1 MVLPAFTSIGRVL
14 ATKTAVDTDPASN
27 AKLELTLHPFTRLL
41 LIHYTESKLT
51 KSTVYRFVPGA
62 LRVVFMAEGTRS
74 YSSALRA
81 DQALQTRKR
90 IVDAAAGLFA
100 DRGYTGTTIDA
111 VAAAAGV
118 SRKTVFDAVG
128 GKAQLMKLAYDF
140 AIVGDDKPV
149 ALIDRPEIADMVA
162 EPDPAKQLVMYAALV
177 VAIDRRISA
186 IWRAL
191 EGAAASDPEAGRL
204 YVAMVRQRR
213 QSMQEAAQLFADSG
227 ALRPDVDVGAA
238 ADLMWLYNDP
248 ALYDKLVRQRGWSV
262 ARFQAWLTEALQV
275 QLLGK
280 DPAVG

>member
-1 MVLPAFTSIGRVL
+1 
-14 ATKTAVDTDPASN
+14 
-27 AKLELTLHPFTRLL
+27 
-41 LIHYTESKLT
+41 
-51 KSTVYRFVPGA
+51 
-62 LRVVFMAEGTRS
+62 
-74 YSSALRA
+74 
-81 DQALQTRKR
+81 
-90 IVDAAAGLFA
+90 
-100 DRGYTGTTIDA
+100 
-111 VAAAAGV
+111 
-118 SRKTVFDAVG
+118 
-128 GKAQLMKLAYDF
+128 
-140 AIVGDDKPV
+140 
-149 ALIDRPEIADMVA
+149 MVA
-162 EPDPAKQLVMYAALV
+162 EPDPAKQLAMYAALV

-191 EGAAASDPEAGRL
+191 EGAAASDPEAGKL

-280 DPAVG
+280 DTAVG

>member
-1 MVLPAFTSIGRVL
+1 
-14 ATKTAVDTDPASN
+14 
-27 AKLELTLHPFTRLL
+27 
-41 LIHYTESKLT
+41 
-51 KSTVYRFVPGA
+51 
-62 LRVVFMAEGTRS
+62 MAEGTRS
-74 YSSALRA
+74 YSSPLRA

-149 ALIDRPEIADMVA
+149 ALIDRPEIADVFA
-162 EPDPAKQLVMYAALV
+162 EPDPAKQLAMYAALV

-204 YVAMVRQRR
+204 HVAMVRQRR
-213 QSMQEAAQLFADSG
+213 GSMQEAAQLFADAG
-227 ALRPDVDVGAA
+227 ALRPDIDASTA

-248 ALYDKLVRQRGWSV
+248 SLYDKLVRQRGWSV

-280 DPAVG
+280 APGVG